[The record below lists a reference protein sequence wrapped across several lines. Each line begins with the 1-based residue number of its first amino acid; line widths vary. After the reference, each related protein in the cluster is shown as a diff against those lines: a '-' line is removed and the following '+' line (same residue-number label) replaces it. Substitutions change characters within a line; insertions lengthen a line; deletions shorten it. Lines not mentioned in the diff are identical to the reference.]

1 MRQTM
6 MTAKE
11 AGWLV
16 CATCHKLSRP
26 VPHSQHWR
34 CPRCHTR
41 LHWRTP
47 HSLAYAWALT
57 LAAIIMFIPANM
69 YPITHINF
77 FGSGQADTILSG
89 VIELAKAGMIPIAA
103 VVFIASIA
111 VPLLK
116 LVGLII
122 LLLSVQFRW
131 AMSVRQR
138 TLMYRFIEWIG
149 RWSMLDLFVIATL
162 VALVKLGNIA
172 TIEAGIGA
180 SAFGA
185 VVVLT
190 MLAAHVFDPRLMW
203 DNVALPE
210 IAAKIE
216 ED

>member
-1 MRQTM
+1 MHHSVI
-6 MTAKE
+6 TAKE

-16 CATCHKLSRP
+16 CSTCHKLSRP
-26 VPHSQHWR
+26 VAHAQHLR

-47 HSLAYAWALT
+47 NSLAYAWAFT
-57 LAAIIMFIPANM
+57 LAAFIMFIPANM

-77 FGSGQADTILSG
+77 FGAGQADTILSG

-116 LVGLII
+116 LAGLII

-203 DNVALPE
+203 DNAALPKS
-210 IAAKIE
+210 AAEIE